1 VDITHN
7 QQEKMCYIFQD
18 VCPTEFSTEKWCE
31 VKIMRKNFR
40 GLLFFA
46 IFIMATICAAQEP
59 PTKTKK
65 STPAKP
71 EVQENKP
78 PVASASE
85 QEEQRRFREMVMRPV
100 VYKLPGMEQVKV
112 ISDLSYTGGDS
123 PYRKMDVYVPAG
135 VAKSDRLPA
144 VVFLHGGA
152 SERLTPK
159 DWGIYTSWGRLIA
172 ASNMVGVTFT
182 HRLGFP
188 KTLLNE
194 GASDV
199 ADALNYVRTNADS
212 LNIDKDRI
220 CLIAFSAGGPLLS
233 MAMRDKPSYVRCLVA
248 FYAFMDV
255 QQSEFHRNSETPE
268 TVKRFS
274 NITYLADGDAS
285 KIAPL
290 FIARAGQD
298 EIPTMND
305 SIDRFIREAISKNA
319 AITVMNHPQGAHGFD
334 NRNDDE
340 RSREIIQAA
349 IAFMKLHLGVK

>member
-1 VDITHN
+1 
-7 QQEKMCYIFQD
+7 
-18 VCPTEFSTEKWCE
+18 
-31 VKIMRKNFR
+31 MRKNFCMPF
-40 GLLFFA
+40 FFA
-46 IFIMATICAAQEP
+46 LLMAATICSAQQTPSE
-59 PTKTKK
+59 TKK
-65 STPAKP
+65 GTPVKQESQEKKP
-71 EVQENKP
+71 
-78 PVASASE
+78 AATDASE

-100 VYKLPGMEQVKV
+100 VYKLAGMEQARV
-112 ISDLSYTGGDS
+112 IPDLNYTGTDS

-135 VAKSDRLPA
+135 VAKNERLPA
-144 VVFLHGGA
+144 VVFIHGGA
-152 SERLTPK
+152 SERFTPK

-172 ASNMVGVTFT
+172 ASGMVGVTFT

-188 KTLLNE
+188 RTLLNE

-199 ADALNYVRTNADS
+199 GAAINYIRTNADS

-220 CLIAFSAGGPLLS
+220 CLIAFSAGGPMLS
-233 MAMRDKPSYVRCLVA
+233 AAMRDKPSYVRCLVA

-255 QQSEFHRNSETPE
+255 QQSEFHRTSETPE

-274 NITYLADGDAS
+274 NITYLTDGDAG

-319 AITVMNHPQGAHGFD
+319 AITIMNHPQGAHGFD

-340 RSREIIQAA
+340 RSREIIQTA
-349 IAFMKLHLGVK
+349 IAFMKLHLGLK

>member
-1 VDITHN
+1 
-7 QQEKMCYIFQD
+7 
-18 VCPTEFSTEKWCE
+18 
-31 VKIMRKNFR
+31 MRKNFR
-40 GLLFFA
+40 CLLLFA
-46 IFIMATICAAQEP
+46 ILMTATICAAQRP
-59 PTKTKK
+59 STDITKE
-65 STPAKP
+65 SPAQP
-71 EVQENKP
+71 ASQENKP
-78 PVASASE
+78 PATDASE
-85 QEEQRRFREMVMRPV
+85 QERERRFREMVMRPV
-100 VYKLPGMEQVKV
+100 VYKLAGAEKAKV
-112 ISDLSYTGGDS
+112 ISDLNYTGTDS

-135 VAKSDRLPA
+135 IAKSERRPA
-144 VVFLHGGA
+144 VLFLHGGIG
-152 SERLTPK
+152 ERFTPK

-188 KTLLNE
+188 RTLLTE

-199 ADALNYVRTNADS
+199 ADALNYIRTNADS

-255 QQSEFHRNSETPE
+255 QQSEFHRTSETPE
-268 TVKRFS
+268 TVKKFS
-274 NITYLADGDAS
+274 NINYLTDGDAS
-285 KIAPL
+285 HIAPL

-349 IAFMKLHLGVK
+349 IAFMKLHLGLK